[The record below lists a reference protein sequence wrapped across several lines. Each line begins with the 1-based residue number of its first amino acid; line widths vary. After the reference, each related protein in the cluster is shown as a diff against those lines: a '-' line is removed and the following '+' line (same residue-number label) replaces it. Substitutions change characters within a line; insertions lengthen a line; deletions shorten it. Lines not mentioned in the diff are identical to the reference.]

1 MADEPTAR
9 QRENMSLA
17 QRALQLYVGRDIE
30 GLLALYHSDVV
41 VTAPDFM
48 NAGPFHGHEGYMEW
62 ISRWNEAWDDFDFD
76 LRAIEPVGERHVVL
90 SIPGQRAGRGQRG
103 GGGADVVLGRGDPR
117 QARHVPRGPTHG
129 GAGVRAGAPPRGGLR
144 ETMSDARR
152 ETNLATLAR
161 DT

>member
-1 MADEPTAR
+1 MADEPTPF

-30 GLLALYHSDVV
+30 GLLALYHPDVV

-90 SIPGQRAGRGQRG
+90 SILVSGRGAGSGVEVEQMSYWVAEIRDKLG
-103 GGGADVVLGRGDPR
+103 TYLEVLLTEDW
-117 QARHVPRGPTHG
+117 AFE
-129 GAGVRAGAPPRGGLR
+129 L
-144 ETMSDARR
+144 ARR
-152 ETNLATLAR
+152 READSGKR
-161 DT
+161 

>member
-1 MADEPTAR
+1 MAGEATAG

-90 SIPGQRAGRGQRG
+90 SILVSGRGAGSGVEVEQMSYWVAEIRDKLVALG
-103 GGGADVVLGRGDPR
+103 FDTATTSGEQFARDLADEVKRWTDVVSKAKLKT
-117 QARHVPRGPTHG
+117 Q
-129 GAGVRAGAPPRGGLR
+129 
-144 ETMSDARR
+144 
-152 ETNLATLAR
+152 
-161 DT
+161 